1 MKSHLFLLLFSAA
14 LISIVIGLISKE
26 TPKKRLRFVLVM
38 FLSLVLFT
46 IGAAWIMYLI
56 NG

>member
-1 MKSHLFLLLFSAA
+1 MKSHLFLLLFSAS

-26 TPKKRLRFVLVM
+26 TPKERLRFVLVM

>member
-26 TPKKRLRFVLVM
+26 TPKERLRFVLVM

-46 IGAAWIMYLI
+46 IGAAWVMYLI